1 MQVRSTVHMALV
13 EAALQKGWQ
22 LHADQ
27 MDITARA
34 ADAAAVAADAEK
46 QGEGLPCW

>member
-1 MQVRSTVHMALV
+1 MALI
-13 EAALQKGWQ
+13 EEALQKGWQ

-27 MDITARA
+27 MAITARA
-34 ADAAAVAADAEK
+34 ADAAAAAADAEE